1 VRERAAADG
10 TLDPV
15 VAEETAGA
23 YPGRA
28 IVRASWASNA
38 VFAVTAIPVAAGVD
52 ALDGVAVGV
61 ALALF
66 AVSLGVW
73 VYAFAIAVARSAQ
86 GDDVV
91 VANLF
96 LMQGPAPRNVRWQL
110 FGSFAVCLAITAGTA
125 VGDPFGVLVPML
137 PLGLVGLWGA
147 RHGTFP
153 ARRQAGRTR

>member
-1 VRERAAADG
+1 MVADR
-10 TLDPV
+10 
-15 VAEETAGA
+15 TAVE
-23 YPGRA
+23 PGRG
-28 IVRASWASNA
+28 IVKASWAANA
-38 VFAVTAIPVAAGVD
+38 LFAVTAIPVAVGVD

-73 VYAFAIAVARSAQ
+73 IYAFAIAVSRSAQ

-91 VANLF
+91 VGNLF
-96 LMQGPAPRNVRWQL
+96 LMQGPVPRRVRWHL

-147 RHGTFP
+147 RYGAFP
-153 ARRQAGRTR
+153 ARRDVANRR

>member
-1 VRERAAADG
+1 
-10 TLDPV
+10 V
-15 VAEETAGA
+15 VAESTASAPGA
-23 YPGRA
+23 EPGRA
-28 IVRASWASNA
+28 IVRASWASNV

-66 AVSLGVW
+66 LVALVVW
-73 VYAFAIAVARSAQ
+73 IYAFAVAVGRSAQ

-91 VANLF
+91 VGNLF
-96 LMQGPAPRNVRWQL
+96 LMQGPAPRSIRWHL
-110 FGSFAVCLAITAGTA
+110 FGSFALSLAIAAGTA

-137 PLGLVGLWGA
+137 PLGFVGLWGA

-153 ARRQAGRTR
+153 ARRAAKR